1 MKKFAAF
8 TMTAMLVA
16 AMASQVAALPA
27 RPAEIY
33 IPKVGSATPVIDG
46 KFDPAEGW
54 GEPLV
59 DINEANYGEYLL
71 VAAAGHSTNGIK
83 GYYRWDDTNLYFC
96 CVVEDKDH
104 INTTAPGAN
113 PWNGDSIRFDIKCD
127 LDSEDLNDTSKYR
140 FALCDDGNVSF
151 FQEKAETGLVNVG
164 GDTATS
170 GYKVVHD
177 KAAGVTVYEVAV
189 KWEHNTPAGKVYPG
203 FEFVTAQRV
212 MELSTGEAE
221 PMQAVQLCGYETDP
235 ANSGTKWFVAML
247 DDAVPEVVETEA
259 VAEDVVVEEAVTA
272 PQTFNAGVI
281 AAVAAVVSAAGYAV
295 SKKR

>member
-1 MKKFAAF
+1 MKKFTAF

-59 DINEANYGEYLL
+59 HIDNASYGDYVTRQEDPS
-71 VAAAGHSTNGIK
+71 HTTTDIK
-83 GYYRWDDTNLYFC
+83 GYYRWDEENFYFC

-104 INTTAPGAN
+104 ANPTAPGSN
-113 PWNGDSIRFDIKCD
+113 PWKGDSMRFDIKCD
-127 LDSEDLNDTSKYR
+127 LDSEDLNDSSKYW
-140 FALCDDGNVSF
+140 FALCDDSNVYF
-151 FQEKAETGLVNVG
+151 FQEKAETGLENVG
-164 GDTATS
+164 GDVGTS

-177 KAAGVTVYEVAV
+177 KAAGVTVYEVAC
-189 KWEHNTPAGKVYPG
+189 KWEYNTPDGKVYPG

-212 MELSTGEAE
+212 MEMSTGDAE
-221 PMQAVQLCGYETDP
+221 PTQSVQLCGYETDP
-235 ANSGTKWFVAML
+235 NNMGTKWFVAML

-259 VAEDVVVEEAVTA
+259 VVEDVVEEAVTA
-272 PQTFNAGVI
+272 PQTFDAGVI

>member
-1 MKKFAAF
+1 MKRFSALA
-8 TMTAMLVA
+8 MTAMLLA
-16 AMASQVAALPA
+16 AMAVQTAALPA

-59 DINEANYGEYLL
+59 DINDANYGDYLL
-71 VAAAGHSTNGIK
+71 DSSVGHSTTGIK
-83 GYYRWDDTNLYFC
+83 GYYRWDDNNLYFC

-104 INTTAPGAN
+104 INTTAPGGN

-127 LDSEDLNDTSKYR
+127 LDSEDLADTSKYW
-140 FALCDDGNVSF
+140 FALCDDGNVTF
-151 FQEKAETGLVNVG
+151 FQELAETGLENVG
-164 GDTATS
+164 GDVSTS

-189 KWEHNTPAGKVYPG
+189 QWKYNTPAGKVYPG

-221 PMQAVQLCGYETDP
+221 PMQAVQLCGYSNDP

-259 VAEDVVVEEAVTA
+259 VVEEVVEEAVVA
-272 PQTFNAGVI
+272 PQTFDAGVI
-281 AAVAAVVSAAGYAV
+281 AAVAAVVSAAGYAL